1 MQELWPEPLP
11 KIDITVRIAGDE
23 RPAPPDRPWITLVMI
38 SSLDGAIEVD
48 GLSGGLGAPSDK
60 DRFVAARQS
69 ADVIIVG
76 ATTARHE
83 NYRPSS
89 SPVAVVSGSLSVD
102 PSMRLFSDPARPPLL
117 CTTSQAAADRGSMF
131 DGVAEVID
139 FGESLE
145 PGAVAGYLRR
155 RGFAHAVLEGGPT
168 LNGAFLGADLVDEIL
183 LSISPLTVGGPSPR
197 LLTTPVALD
206 PPLRFSTD
214 RVLLGDDLVFVRYL
228 RQRDAKSAEEPSS

>member
-1 MQELWPEPLP
+1 MQELWPDSAP
-11 KIDITVRIAGDE
+11 KIDVAARIASDE
-23 RPAPPDRPWITLVMI
+23 RPAPPDRPWIALVMI
-38 SSLDGAIEVD
+38 SSLDGAIQID

-60 DRFVAARQS
+60 ERFVAARQS

-89 SPVAVVSGSLSVD
+89 SPIAVVSGSLSVD
-102 PSMRLFSDPARPPLL
+102 PSMELFSDPERPPLL
-117 CTTSQAAADRGSMF
+117 CTTSQAAADRGSAF

-139 FGESLE
+139 FGDSLE
-145 PGAVAGYLRR
+145 PAAVAGYLRR

-197 LLTTPVALD
+197 ILNTPAALD
-206 PPLRFSTD
+206 PPLRFSPD
-214 RVLLGDDLVFVRYL
+214 RVLMGDDLLFVRFL
-228 RQRDAKSAEEPSS
+228 RQRQQST